1 MGAQVV
7 RVATHVTEADI
18 AIQHLKA
25 ARELGMMPIGFLM
38 MAHGASGKDTGTG
51 TDFCGRRR

>member
-1 MGAQVV
+1 MLLPGVGTIEDLKEARANGAQVV

-25 ARELGMMPIGFLM
+25 ARELGMMPVGF
-38 MAHGASGKDTGTG
+38 
-51 TDFCGRRR
+51 